1 MESETIHINDS
12 WRSSYAAHDHDP
24 NCADIYAD
32 LQSMYLLCKSMH
44 MAGLAQSTSANS
56 LTQATRDL
64 CPSLEIIR
72 GPAERSRIMRQQLK
86 AQEDMSLGNLHRSVH
101 RLRSNKEQKTR
112 KISCMVLNAF
122 WVHLS
127 MKCCLLS
134 SDLAHLCSTFENSTF
149 LVSS

>member
-1 MESETIHINDS
+1 METETIHINDS

-24 NCADIYAD
+24 NRADIYAD
-32 LQSMYLLCKSMH
+32 LQSMYLLCKPMH
-44 MAGLAQSTSANS
+44 MAGLAQSTSPHS

-86 AQEDMSLGNLHRSVH
+86 AQEDMSIGNFYRSVH
-101 RLRSNKEQKTR
+101 RIRSNEEQKKR

-122 WVHLS
+122 RVHLS
-127 MKCCLLS
+127 QKCSFSRPIWRTSASCPARLRIR
-134 SDLAHLCSTFENSTF
+134 HF
-149 LVSS
+149 L